1 MQACGQN
8 CERVL
13 GPSNNGQTHRDAAPA
28 IRASNNAPAPRLLA
42 AMTAAM
48 RSAAAHAAAADAAAA
63 ASSPSFASS
72 SSVPL
77 TDDGFDGPPCG
88 SSVHV
93 PSTSTFAQG
102 DSLRPC
108 SRAVSCVQALGRV
121 VAGYEAEGRP
131 QERRRA
137 ATASVWRRAAKS
149 LPSQKEYHRW
159 LNFLHSG
166 GLLCSCASLKER
178 ACDDR
183 LEEVRALLERRPV
196 ALQQAMDISVDCATG
211 CVK

>member
-1 MQACGQN
+1 MQACGPN
-8 CERVL
+8 HDTVV
-13 GPSNNGQTHRDAAPA
+13 GPDNNRQTHRDAAPA

-77 TDDGFDGPPCG
+77 TDDGFGGPPCG

-108 SRAVSCVQALGRV
+108 SRAVSCVHELGRLAMRPK
-121 VAGYEAEGRP
+121 AGAKSAEGQR
-131 QERRRA
+131 QQA
-137 ATASVWRRAAKS
+137 FGAGQ
-149 LPSQKEYHRW
+149 PSPCQVRKNHRW

-183 LEEVRALLERRPV
+183 LEEARALLERRPV

>member
-8 CERVL
+8 FQDTVV
-13 GPSNNGQTHRDAAPA
+13 GPGNNGQTHRDAAPA

-63 ASSPSFASS
+63 ASSLSFASS
-72 SSVPL
+72 SSVSL

-108 SRAVSCVQALGRV
+108 SRAVSCVHELGRLAMRPK
-121 VAGYEAEGRP
+121 AGAKGAEGQR
-131 QERRRA
+131 QQA
-137 ATASVWRRAAKS
+137 FGAGQ
-149 LPSQKEYHRW
+149 PSPCQVRKNHRW

-183 LEEVRALLERRPV
+183 PEEARALLERRPV

>member
-1 MQACGQN
+1 MGQA
-8 CERVL
+8 
-13 GPSNNGQTHRDAAPA
+13 HRDAAPA

-42 AMTAAM
+42 ATTAAM

-93 PSTSTFAQG
+93 PSKPEPSTSTFAQG

-108 SRAVSCVQALGRV
+108 SRAVSCVQELGR
-121 VAGYEAEGRP
+121 VAGYEAEGRR
-131 QERRRA
+131 QERKRA
-137 ATASVWRRAAKS
+137 ATASLRRRA
-149 LPSQKEYHRW
+149 LPS
-159 LNFLHSG
+159 G
-166 GLLCSCASLKER
+166 
-178 ACDDR
+178 
-183 LEEVRALLERRPV
+183 
-196 ALQQAMDISVDCATG
+196 
-211 CVK
+211 

>member
-1 MQACGQN
+1 M
-8 CERVL
+8 
-13 GPSNNGQTHRDAAPA
+13 
-28 IRASNNAPAPRLLA
+28 
-42 AMTAAM
+42 
-48 RSAAAHAAAADAAAA
+48 
-63 ASSPSFASS
+63 
-72 SSVPL
+72 

-93 PSTSTFAQG
+93 PSMSTFGQG

-108 SRAVSCVQALGRV
+108 SRAVSCVHELGR
-121 VAGYEAEGRP
+121 VAGYEAESRRK
-131 QERRRA
+131 ERRRA

-159 LNFLHSG
+159 LNFLYSG

-183 LEEVRALLERRPV
+183 LEEARALLERRPV
-196 ALQQAMDISVDCATG
+196 ALQQAMDISVDRATG